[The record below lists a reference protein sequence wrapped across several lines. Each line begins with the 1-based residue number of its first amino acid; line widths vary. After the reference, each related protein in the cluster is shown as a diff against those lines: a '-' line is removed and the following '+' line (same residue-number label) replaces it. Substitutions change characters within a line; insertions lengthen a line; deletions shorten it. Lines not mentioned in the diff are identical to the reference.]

1 MGGPMSERRVVLP
14 ASTDKHTEASVT
26 VPVWI
31 RQSSLDGICDLLA
44 WCDGFRDAKKRF
56 SMSERGTIPGQFELV
71 MHYRTMIDC
80 IGKAK
85 EAAKAEQEQT

>member
-1 MGGPMSERRVVLP
+1 VSERRVVLP
-14 ASTDKHTEASVT
+14 ASTDKHTEASVA

-44 WCDGFRDAKKRF
+44 WCDGFRDAK
-56 SMSERGTIPGQFELV
+56 SGTIPGQFELV

-85 EAAKAEQEQT
+85 EAAKTVQEEV

>member
-1 MGGPMSERRVVLP
+1 MSERRVVLP

-44 WCDGFRDAKKRF
+44 WCDGFRDAK
-56 SMSERGTIPGQFELV
+56 SGTIPGQFELV

-85 EAAKAEQEQT
+85 EAQKKADQEEV

>member
-1 MGGPMSERRVVLP
+1 MSERRMVLP

-31 RQSSLDGICDLLA
+31 RQSSLDGICDLIA
-44 WCDGFRDAKKRF
+44 WCDGFRDAKG
-56 SMSERGTIPGQFELV
+56 GTIPGQFELV

-85 EAAKAEQEQT
+85 EAQKKADQEEV

>member
-1 MGGPMSERRVVLP
+1 MSERRVVLP
-14 ASTDKHTEASVT
+14 TSTDKYMEASVT

-31 RQSSLDGICDLLA
+31 RQNSLDGICDLIA
-44 WCDGFRDAKKRF
+44 WCDGFQDAKG
-56 SMSERGTIPGQFELV
+56 GTIPGRLELV

>member
-1 MGGPMSERRVVLP
+1 MSERRVVLP

-44 WCDGFRDAKKRF
+44 WCDGFQDAK
-56 SMSERGTIPGQFELV
+56 SGTIPGQFELV

-85 EAAKAEQEQT
+85 EAAKTVQEEV